1 MGYMDYVR
9 HGLKVVHKR
18 GQLPVYLVYFISD
31 ICNAKCKHCLLADGA
46 HPNWE
51 KPSLALTKQQLSLE
65 EIDKVS
71 ASLGKGSLMFLL
83 PTGGE
88 PFLRKDIGEV
98 IKIFHKNTGVPNVGI
113 PTNGSMT
120 ARTVS
125 IVTDV
130 LKSCPGLDL
139 HIDVSLDGVG
149 EDHDELRVMPGLF
162 DKSIAT
168 YKALRELEKHYKNF
182 SVQVETTVSSYNDQK
197 LVENYDWFRENLDV
211 DTVFTLLTR
220 GKPKEPAAKFFDV
233 AKYEEYA
240 KLMERDYKNGSLSG
254 YDSFPLADVI
264 NAKRI
269 VRHKLIAEIVRTNKY
284 QTPCYAGNL
293 GACLFA
299 NGDTYPCELLTDRK
313 LGNVRDVGYDFKK
326 IWFSPK
332 ADAARTFIRDSK
344 CFCTYECFLTINIL
358 FNPRMLLSVAKEWA
372 ILKAR
377 RYGRRLFG
385 RQTAQTTTKT
395 HVAGAQPAQ
404 IPAIGATHLQP
415 PPRESAAKVG
425 AQMARGLMSLPVL
438 DPEVGLDPH
447 AECCQHA
454 DAVSKNS

>member
-1 MGYMDYVR
+1 M
-9 HGLKVVHKR
+9 
-18 GQLPVYLVYFISD
+18 PVYLVYFISD

-51 KPSLALTKQQLSLE
+51 KPSLALTKQQLTLE

-125 IVTDV
+125 IVEDV
-130 LKSCPGLDL
+130 LESCPELDL

-149 EDHDELRVMPGLF
+149 KDHDDLRVLPGLF

-168 YKALRELEKHYKNF
+168 YKALREVEKHYKNF
-182 SVQVETTVSSYNDQK
+182 SVQIETTVSSYNEDK

-240 KLMERDYKNGSLSG
+240 KLMERDYKSGSLKG
-254 YDSFPLADVI
+254 YDTFPMADFI

-269 VRHKLIAEIVRTNKY
+269 VRHKLIAKIVRDE
-284 QTPCYAGNL
+284 QVPDPVLCRESRGLPVRQRRHLSLRAAHG
-293 GACLFA
+293 
-299 NGDTYPCELLTDRK
+299 PR

-326 IWFSPK
+326 IWFSK
-332 ADAARTFIRDSK
+332 EADEAADVHPRL
-344 CFCTYECFLTINIL
+344 EVLL
-358 FNPRMLLSVAKEWA
+358 HLRMLPHHQHPLQSPRCCCPSSRSGRSSRPAVTGAT
-372 ILKAR
+372 L
-377 RYGRRLFG
+377 GRRLGTG
-385 RQTAQTTTKT
+385 R
-395 HVAGAQPAQ
+395 
-404 IPAIGATHLQP
+404 
-415 PPRESAAKVG
+415 
-425 AQMARGLMSLPVL
+425 ARGRSRTPARRRGRATPRSARGGCADGRRYEPRFDLAPSPR
-438 DPEVGLDPH
+438 PEVGLDPH
-447 AECCQHA
+447 AGCCQHA
-454 DAVSKNS
+454 DAVSDT